1 MQNRRSMSTTP
12 ILIEKGYWMNSQLS
26 VARFYGGIKYND
38 KVYKIVNKEGITVE
52 ELSTPQSA
60 YYVGKCN
67 YVIPPGE
74 PADLVVEE
82 WIPVYKK
89 FGRKDFISLVE
100 KGVRLEDALKLCKT
114 K

>member
-1 MQNRRSMSTTP
+1 MTP
-12 ILIEKGYWMNSQLS
+12 IMIEECYWTNSHLS
-26 VARFYGGIKYND
+26 VARFYGGIKFND

-52 ELSTPQSA
+52 ELSNPQSA
-60 YYVGKCN
+60 YYVGKGN
-67 YVIPPGE
+67 YAIPPGE

-89 FGRKDFISLVE
+89 FGRKEFISLVK